1 MENIADET
9 LNRLSETL
17 DRYAASAISTIPIPE
32 FRGLP
37 GEDVFEFIQ
46 RFKLATLTFSEELR
60 CLALNKALIGS
71 AQIWAKESLK
81 SLIKSGHWKPVKK
94 ALIERFAAPDQELR
108 HQQKLMKMKF
118 DDVKGSL
125 TSYIEEYAAC
135 YRKAFTNAVD
145 TDIIKSLS
153 LNLPSNIVR
162 HLNILSENWVEF
174 QTMALL
180 YSLVKR
186 LESKILPYESIQE
199 NKDKASIA
207 ELSKTLLEMQA
218 TLKASLDKKETPKP
232 DKEPEEAVALMG
244 RLNNYEQRQGPDRYQ
259 MPLKRPAPY
268 ERFDN
273 PSRNRR
279 YVLDRRGPQAHYGN
293 NQVATQ
299 QDQPPQ
305 YRMLPPK
312 SNQASENQ
320 SINYN
325 ALKSAYEQRY
335 GKPPGPCYICGGEH
349 FNRHC
354 LYRDLN

>member
-32 FRGLP
+32 FKGLP

-81 SLIKSGHWKPVKK
+81 SLIKAGHWKPVKK
-94 ALIERFAAPDQELR
+94 ALIDRFAAPDQELR

-118 DDVKGSL
+118 DDTKGSL

-135 YRKAFTNAVD
+135 YRKAFTNAMD
-145 TDIIKSLS
+145 PDIIKSLS
-153 LNLPSNIVR
+153 LNLPPNIVR

-174 QTMALL
+174 GTMSLL

-186 LESKILPYESIQE
+186 LESKILPYETIQE
-199 NKDKASIA
+199 NKDRVCIA
-207 ELSKTLLEMQA
+207 ELSKTLIEMQA
-218 TLKASLDKKETPKP
+218 TLKASLDKKEEPKS
-232 DKEPEEAVALMG
+232 DKSPEEAIALVG
-244 RLNNYEQRQGPDRYQ
+244 RVNNYEHRQGPERYQ

-268 ERFDN
+268 ERPDYQLR
-273 PSRNRR
+273 SRR
-279 YVLDRRGPQAHYGN
+279 YVLDRRPQAFHGN
-293 NQVATQ
+293 NQQ
-299 QDQPPQ
+299 GNQLDQPPP
-305 YRMLPPK
+305 YRMLPIQPNGDPN
-312 SNQASENQ
+312 SQSVNQD
-320 SINYN
+320 
-325 ALKSAYEQRY
+325 ALKAAYERRY